1 MLKDID
7 LHTWAIEENSLLNQ
21 STMKFSFS
29 FFIFTNFLNIQFYFV
44 FQISIYQLFKN
55 VYQNLRHKGK
65 FPFEIYVNKFDP

>member
-44 FQISIYQLFKN
+44 F
-55 VYQNLRHKGK
+55 
-65 FPFEIYVNKFDP
+65 